1 VKYGYYPGCSLKVTA
16 FEYDKSLTRIFNYL
30 GAQLLEAP
38 DWPCCG
44 ASAAHSTSEGASISL
59 PLKILSLYEKEG
71 IKDVVVPCAAC
82 FSRFKTAV
90 YEIEEDP
97 EKKEHYNTL
106 IGYDYKN
113 TVAIKHPIEVLLKDF
128 KKKELESKV
137 VKRLDGLKLVCYY
150 GCLLVRPPKVMKF
163 DECEYPMMMDKL
175 VETTGAKALDWCYK
189 TDCCGVSFSL
199 SRTDIVVKLTN
210 DILTEAMDVGADA
223 VVVACP
229 LCHANL
235 DARQKDIEKELNKK
249 LEIPVLYFSQILGL
263 AYGMSPKEL
272 GIPSHLTDAMSLL
285 KDKKIA

>member
-1 VKYGYYPGCSLKVTA
+1 MKYGYYPGCSLKVTA
-16 FEYDKSLTRIFNYL
+16 FEYDKSLKKVFNHL
-30 GAQLLEAP
+30 GAELVEVP

-44 ASAAHSTSEGASISL
+44 ASAGHMTSEGAGISL

-82 FSRFKTAV
+82 FSRFKTTAH
-90 YEIEEDP
+90 EIEEYP
-97 EKKEHYNTL
+97 EKKEKYNKV

-113 TVAIKHPIEVLLKDF
+113 TIDIKQPIEVLLKDF
-128 KKKELESKV
+128 MKKELEAKV
-137 VKRLDGLKLVCYY
+137 VKSLEGLKVVCYY

-175 VETTGAKALDWCYK
+175 IETTGAKSLDWSYK
-189 TDCCGVSFSL
+189 TDCCGVSLSL
-199 SRTDIVVKLTN
+199 SRTDIVVKLSN
-210 DILTEAMDVGADA
+210 DILTEAINVGADA

-229 LCHANL
+229 LCHSNL
-235 DARQKDIEKELNKK
+235 DTRQKDIEKEFNKK
-249 LEIPVLYFSQILGL
+249 LGIPILYFSQILGL